1 MSTKLKDLIVENVEN
16 RVNLMRVEAILEDLA
31 PQLSQADQNKL
42 AGAYVELKTLTT
54 SLNETPY
61 TIFNTQHWKLLEMV
75 LAGKVAE
82 MRLVLE
88 DIAEDNKEIDFFP
101 IMKAVDLIL
110 TY

>member
-1 MSTKLKDLIVENVEN
+1 
-16 RVNLMRVEAILEDLA
+16 
-31 PQLSQADQNKL
+31 
-42 AGAYVELKTLTT
+42 
-54 SLNETPY
+54 
-61 TIFNTQHWKLLEMV
+61 MV

-82 MRLVLE
+82 LRLVLE